1 MFLESLEIICDI
13 SINQT
18 ILNTLED
25 TMVQRAIIDAE
36 HILPMCN
43 WTQELAK
50 EDAASYAKEK
60 DVLFDVHPT
69 WYYHR
74 QAHREIARQHER
86 VDGDKRLKR
95 LHDTLNAFDEKGY
108 RRSSGQKL
116 FHKAFICA
124 SLKKIYGDDLDRNLV
139 RLMKE
144 YDLDEL
150 KNDVIVCTPRRF
162 GKTTA
167 VALFVAAYLISQPA
181 AEISIYSTGR
191 RASQLILLLIYRL
204 VLTYYYQS
212 GMDAGIQVFN
222 QEQLRIRGCG
232 IDPSSVRSYPSKVS
246 IGEPLLF

>member
-1 MFLESLEIICDI
+1 MPQRAIIADR
-13 SINQT
+13 
-18 ILNTLED
+18 
-25 TMVQRAIIDAE
+25 MPQRAIIDRE

-43 WTQELAK
+43 WTQELARA
-50 EDAASYAKEK
+50 DAITSAKEK
-60 DVLFDVHPT
+60 AVLFDVHPT

-74 QAHREIARQHER
+74 QAHRDIVRQHEK
-86 VDGDKRLKR
+86 VDGDERLKR
-95 LHDTLNAFDEKGY
+95 LNDTLAAFDEKGY

-167 VALFVAAYLISQPA
+167 VALFVASYLISQPD

-191 RASQLILLLIYRL
+191 RASKMILFLIYHL
-204 VLTYYYQS
+204 VLTYYYGS
-212 GMDAGIQVFN
+212 GMEPGIEAIN
-222 QEQLRIRGCG
+222 QEELRIRGCG
-232 IDPSSVRSYPSKVS
+232 IRRSSVHSYPSKVS
-246 IGEPLLF
+246 IGEFLLF